1 MKIMINWIK
10 LAKKIDEDS
19 SNPIEILD
27 NRQNLIKIQ
36 FDQRTL
42 GDLLTNLLMIPKF
55 EKIHLEGFSILG
67 FLKFEKN
74 SPSLLRSIF
83 CFKYFGWQGGLDN
96 KYVIISEIIRME
108 FIIKMEKQVKTRG
121 RNYG

>member
-1 MKIMINWIK
+1 MINWIK

-42 GDLLTNLLMIPKF
+42 GDLLTNLLMIPKSD
-55 EKIHLEGFSILG
+55 KLHLRCFSILG

-74 SPSLLRSIF
+74 SPSLLRFIF
-83 CFKYFGWQGGLDN
+83 FFKYFGWQVGLD
-96 KYVIISEIIRME
+96 KKSVIISEIIR
-108 FIIKMEKQVKTRG
+108 IKFTIKYVKQVKTR
-121 RNYG
+121 RINYG